1 MNFRIVP
8 LQEILKTIRM
18 HLGRTILLIDF
29 IIIIIMIIIVVV
41 IIMIINIIT
50 NITAVD
56 ITLSSYILKKFSLRI
71 IYIKRVLNHRI
82 SLTHYETI
90 FVKLF
95 KES

>member
-18 HLGRTILLIDF
+18 HLGRTILRIDF
-29 IIIIIMIIIVVV
+29 IIITMIIIVVV

-71 IYIKRVLNHRI
+71 IYI
-82 SLTHYETI
+82 
-90 FVKLF
+90 
-95 KES
+95 

>member
-18 HLGRTILLIDF
+18 HPGRTILLLDF
-29 IIIIIMIIIVVV
+29 IIIIMIIIVVV

-56 ITLSSYILKKFSLRI
+56 ITLSLYILKKFSFRI
-71 IYIKRVLNHRI
+71 IYI
-82 SLTHYETI
+82 
-90 FVKLF
+90 
-95 KES
+95 

>member
-18 HLGRTILLIDF
+18 HLGRTILPIDF
-29 IIIIIMIIIVVV
+29 IIIIMIIIVVV

-71 IYIKRVLNHRI
+71 IYI
-82 SLTHYETI
+82 
-90 FVKLF
+90 
-95 KES
+95 

>member
-41 IIMIINIIT
+41 ISMIINIIT

-71 IYIKRVLNHRI
+71 IYI
-82 SLTHYETI
+82 
-90 FVKLF
+90 
-95 KES
+95 

>member
-29 IIIIIMIIIVVV
+29 IIIIIIMIIIVVV

-71 IYIKRVLNHRI
+71 IYI
-82 SLTHYETI
+82 
-90 FVKLF
+90 
-95 KES
+95 

>member
-56 ITLSSYILKKFSLRI
+56 ITLSSYISKKFSLRI
-71 IYIKRVLNHRI
+71 IYI
-82 SLTHYETI
+82 
-90 FVKLF
+90 
-95 KES
+95 

>member
-18 HLGRTILLIDF
+18 HLGRTILRIDF
-29 IIIIIMIIIVVV
+29 IIIIMITIVVV

-50 NITAVD
+50 NTTAVD

-71 IYIKRVLNHRI
+71 IYI
-82 SLTHYETI
+82 
-90 FVKLF
+90 
-95 KES
+95 

>member
-8 LQEILKTIRM
+8 LQEILKIIRM

-29 IIIIIMIIIVVV
+29 IIIIIIVVV

-71 IYIKRVLNHRI
+71 IYI
-82 SLTHYETI
+82 
-90 FVKLF
+90 
-95 KES
+95 

>member
-1 MNFRIVP
+1 M
-8 LQEILKTIRM
+8 QEILKIFRM

-29 IIIIIMIIIVVV
+29 IIIIMIIIVVV

-71 IYIKRVLNHRI
+71 IYI
-82 SLTHYETI
+82 
-90 FVKLF
+90 
-95 KES
+95 

>member
-71 IYIKRVLNHRI
+71 IYI
-82 SLTHYETI
+82 
-90 FVKLF
+90 
-95 KES
+95 

>member
-41 IIMIINIIT
+41 IVMIINIIT

-56 ITLSSYILKKFSLRI
+56 ITLSSYILKKFSVRI
-71 IYIKRVLNHRI
+71 IYI
-82 SLTHYETI
+82 
-90 FVKLF
+90 
-95 KES
+95 

>member
-1 MNFRIVP
+1 M
-8 LQEILKTIRM
+8 QEILKTIRM

-50 NITAVD
+50 NINAVD

-71 IYIKRVLNHRI
+71 IYI
-82 SLTHYETI
+82 
-90 FVKLF
+90 
-95 KES
+95 

>member
-18 HLGRTILLIDF
+18 HLGRTILLLDL
-29 IIIIIMIIIVVV
+29 IIIIMIIIVVV

-50 NITAVD
+50 NIAAVD

-71 IYIKRVLNHRI
+71 IYI
-82 SLTHYETI
+82 
-90 FVKLF
+90 
-95 KES
+95 

>member
-18 HLGRTILLIDF
+18 HLDRTILLIDF
-29 IIIIIMIIIVVV
+29 IIIIMIIIVVV

-71 IYIKRVLNHRI
+71 IYI
-82 SLTHYETI
+82 
-90 FVKLF
+90 
-95 KES
+95 

>member
-29 IIIIIMIIIVVV
+29 IIIIMIIIVVV
-41 IIMIINIIT
+41 IIMIINIIA

-71 IYIKRVLNHRI
+71 IYI
-82 SLTHYETI
+82 
-90 FVKLF
+90 
-95 KES
+95 

>member
-18 HLGRTILLIDF
+18 HLGRTILRIDF
-29 IIIIIMIIIVVV
+29 IIIIMIIIVVV

-71 IYIKRVLNHRI
+71 I
-82 SLTHYETI
+82 
-90 FVKLF
+90 
-95 KES
+95 

>member
-29 IIIIIMIIIVVV
+29 IIIIMIIIVVV

-71 IYIKRVLNHRI
+71 IYI
-82 SLTHYETI
+82 
-90 FVKLF
+90 
-95 KES
+95 